1 MSKSAGR
8 MHFINTRLPLR
19 EDNQLYE
26 LKAEDG
32 KWVCIRQQNGFLD
45 AADAG
50 LTLPMAPALA
60 GTDLKKLEEAECI
73 DLQGGIM
80 LPGLVDC
87 HMHLD
92 KAFSLGQVS
101 NISGTLQEA
110 IQNYSQAVPDFSME
124 QLAGRMLAAAR
135 MALSYGTTTIR
146 SHLDFPVHLGREVA
160 FRTIEAALEVREKL
174 SGRMNI
180 QYSLMVPFR
189 GDQAAVDEAVEEA
202 LCMGIDVLGGA
213 PHLAAD
219 PEGEIS
225 RIFRLAERYG
235 VPVDLHADE
244 SDDPEK
250 RTVLSIA
257 EQTIRYGYQGL
268 VTADHLCSLS
278 AMDEKDG
285 QFVITKMEEARL
297 NAVTLPAV
305 NLYLQGR
312 EDRGLVRRGTTRI
325 RELLAAGIPLAA
337 ASDNIQDPFHPF
349 GRADLT
355 QIAQIT
361 SYAAHMGGKEDL
373 MQLLRMITDIPAG
386 IVGCESYGIQE
397 GNACDFVVTDAADV
411 TQLLS
416 GTSMSRWVYS
426 NGGWQSALYA
436 ARAYAMDNQ

>member
-1 MSKSAGR
+1 
-8 MHFINTRLPLR
+8 MHFINVRLPLR

-26 LKAEDG
+26 LKAEAG
-32 KWVCIRQQNGFLD
+32 KWVCIQQQSGVLD
-45 AADAG
+45 GATVGATR
-50 LTLPMAPALA
+50 LMVPALA
-60 GTDLKKLEEAECI
+60 GTDLKKLAEAECI

-92 KAFSLGQVS
+92 KAFSLGQVP

-110 IQNYSQAVPDFSME
+110 IFNYSQAVPSFRKE
-124 QLAGRMLAAAR
+124 QLGGRMLAAAR
-135 MALSYGTTTIR
+135 LALSYGTTTIR

-160 FRTIEAALEVREKL
+160 FRTVKAALEVREKL
-174 SGRMNI
+174 SGSMNI

-189 GDQAAVDEAVEEA
+189 GNQAAVDEAVEEA
-202 LCMGIDVLGGA
+202 LRMGVDVLGGA
-213 PHLAAD
+213 PHLASD

-225 RIFRLAERYG
+225 RIFRLAEQYG

-244 SDDPEK
+244 SDDPGK

-257 EQTIRYGYQGL
+257 EHTVRYGYQSR
-268 VTADHLCSLS
+268 VTAGHLCSLS
-278 AMDEKDG
+278 AMDERDAEV
-285 QFVITKMEEARL
+285 VITKMKEASL

-325 RELLAAGIPLAA
+325 RELLAAGVPLAA

-349 GRADLT
+349 GRADLM

-361 SYAAHMGGKEDL
+361 SYAAHMGGAEDL
-373 MQLLRMITDIPAG
+373 QQLLRMITDIPAG
-386 IVGCESYGIQE
+386 IVGSEGYGIQE
-397 GNACDFVVTDAADV
+397 GNACNFVVTDAADV
-411 TQLLS
+411 TQLLA
-416 GTSMSRWVYS
+416 GTGMSRWVYTCE
-426 NGGWQSALYA
+426 GWQSALYA